1 MTPTSSGK
9 RVHHGTNGI
18 RNTGWRD
25 YCHIEHIADLAG
37 GSLDNIAIGTD
48 MDGGFGAEVTPTDV
62 DTIADL
68 QGFADVLRG
77 AGISE
82 SDIAGILHGN
92 ALRMFRRA
100 WS

>member
-1 MTPTSSGK
+1 MSGLIPH
-9 RVHHGTNGI
+9 VEN
-18 RNTGWRD
+18 
-25 YCHIEHIADLAG
+25 IAGLAG

-68 QGFADVLRG
+68 QGFSRVL
-77 AGISE
+77 SE
-82 SDIAGILHGN
+82 SGFSDDDISGVLHGN
-92 ALRMFRRA
+92 ALRLFRRA